1 MRPLASSMTR
11 AFLVAAHSTSAQ
23 VDSNPRT
30 EVCQM
35 PVVARNGHCR
45 QRLAVVSIAIA
56 LVVVASLEGKRKP
69 DANPFV
75 SFMVSHEAG
84 IPQIPLSFLASVT
97 FSQRVREL
105 IAQVPAPQRILTR
118 PSWLVLGRGP
128 STPAV
133 VSFGFMAIVVCVAAS
148 VYYLLQGDRG
158 ETLLYSLAGISIM
171 VLLLLFASR
180 GKRGHG
186 S

>member
-1 MRPLASSMTR
+1 
-11 AFLVAAHSTSAQ
+11 
-23 VDSNPRT
+23 
-30 EVCQM
+30 M

-69 DANPFV
+69 DVNPFV

-97 FSQRVREL
+97 FSQTVCQL

-118 PSWLVLGRGP
+118 PSWLVLGRSP

-133 VSFGFMAIVVCVAAS
+133 FSLGLIAIVVCVVAS

-186 S
+186 F